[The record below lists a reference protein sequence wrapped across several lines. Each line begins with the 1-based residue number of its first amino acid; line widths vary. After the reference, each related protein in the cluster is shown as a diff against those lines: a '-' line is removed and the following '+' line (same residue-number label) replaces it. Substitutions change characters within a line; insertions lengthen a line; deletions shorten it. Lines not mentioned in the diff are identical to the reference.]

1 MQAQVKKISIANMDL
16 RKDPYNA
23 GQVYD
28 SRKCSFEGRPGQ
40 NKTREKEILYYN
52 KYSFD
57 YETNTWVNKKIILSD
72 KLLH

>member
-16 RKDPYNA
+16 RKDTYNA
-23 GQVYD
+23 GQMYD
-28 SRKCSFEGRPGQ
+28 SRKWSFEGRAGR
-40 NKTREKEILYYN
+40 NKTRDKEILYYN

>member
-28 SRKCSFEGRPGQ
+28 STKWSSEGRAGR

-57 YETNTWVNKKIILSD
+57 YETNT
-72 KLLH
+72 